1 MPARHLI
8 IRFYHVIVKIKNMKL
23 GINERLTLLQILP
36 QNGSLEEIVDSM
48 EIVKKSRLTEEEK
61 EKINYE
67 NNGNII
73 TWDINKAFEV
83 DVEFTPE
90 EMKLLKT
97 SVDNL
102 STQKKVTPNNLN
114 LCLLIFLINYTYII
128 RFIFR

>member
-1 MPARHLI
+1 
-8 IRFYHVIVKIKNMKL
+8 MKL

-114 LCLLIFLINYTYII
+114 LCLLIKNG
-128 RFIFR
+128 